1 VTRGARIAVGT
12 ALVVLAVVT
21 VALLALFLFFGVGSG
36 KSGP

>member
-1 VTRGARIAVGT
+1 M

-36 KSGP
+36 KTGP